1 MIELQTFKS
10 DLTKTRFAKNDK
22 DPFNLNDGEISVKIE
37 RFAFTANN
45 VTYGVAGETIGY
57 WQFFPASEDPTN
69 KWG

>member
-37 RFAFTANN
+37 QNLYINHLLKVVKLR
-45 VTYGVAGETIGY
+45 II
-57 WQFFPASEDPTN
+57 
-69 KWG
+69 